1 MVISFVLVLNFMTK
15 LLYVFLLLGLITYLI
30 VLTYIY
36 LFQRN
41 LLYLPLANGYQEDEI
56 NFDYKE
62 IFIQNK
68 EGIKLK
74 AWLHEKDLINK
85 KTIIFFHGNAGN
97 LRNRNYKLN
106 ELSKF
111 DVNFLI
117 VAYRGFSGN
126 QGKPSEQGLYE
137 DARSTLDWLKI
148 KGVKEKNLILYG
160 ESLGTAVAIE
170 TAQNIDLAGIIL
182 ESPFTSMVELAQKY
196 YPVLP
201 VKYLLKDKYETIKKL
216 SNISSPLLVLHGR
229 LDTIVPFA
237 MGKKLF
243 DQANEPKFKYFI
255 DNDDHMM
262 RYDQNL
268 LDEIKKFISLS
279 Y

>member
-1 MVISFVLVLNFMTK
+1 MNKFFYIS
-15 LLYVFLLLGLITYLI
+15 LLLGLITYLI

-36 LFQRN
+36 LYQRN
-41 LLYLPLANGYQEDEI
+41 LLYHPLDNGYQEDKI

-137 DARSTLDWLKI
+137 DARSTLNWLKI

-170 TAQNIDLAGIIL
+170 IAQNKDLAGIIL

-196 YPVLP
+196 YPFIP
-201 VKYLLKDKYETIKKL
+201 VRFLLKDKYETIKKL
-216 SNISSPLLVLHGR
+216 PNINSPLLVLHGR
-229 LDTIVPFA
+229 LDSIVPFS
-237 MGKKLF
+237 MSEELFKK
-243 DQANEPKFKYFI
+243 ANKPKFKYFI

-262 RYDQNL
+262 RYDQKL
-268 LDEIKKFISLS
+268 LIEIKKFISDI
-279 Y
+279 

>member
-1 MVISFVLVLNFMTK
+1 MNKFFYIS
-15 LLYVFLLLGLITYLI
+15 LLLGLITYLI

-41 LLYLPLANGYQEDEI
+41 LLYHPLVNGYQEDKI
-56 NFDYKE
+56 SFDYKE
-62 IFIQNK
+62 VFIQNR

-111 DVNFLI
+111 NVNFLI

-137 DARSTLDWLKI
+137 DARSALDFLKI

-170 TAQNIDLAGIIL
+170 TAQNKDLAGIIL

-196 YPVLP
+196 YPFLP
-201 VKYLLKDKYETIKKL
+201 VKFLLKDKYETIKKL
-216 SNISSPLLVLHGR
+216 PTINSPLLVLHGR
-229 LDTIVPFA
+229 LDDIVPFA
-237 MGKKLF
+237 MGKKIF
-243 DQANEPKFKYFI
+243 NKANEPKFKYFI
-255 DNDDHMM
+255 DNDDHMI
-262 RYDQNL
+262 RYDQEL
-268 LDEIKKFISLS
+268 LNEIKKFISNT
-279 Y
+279 

>member
-1 MVISFVLVLNFMTK
+1 MNKFFYIS
-15 LLYVFLLLGLITYLI
+15 LLLGLITYLI
-30 VLTYIY
+30 VLAYIY

-41 LLYLPLANGYQEDEI
+41 LLYHPSVNGYQGDEI
-56 NFDYKE
+56 NFNYE
-62 IFIQNK
+62 EVFIKNN

-74 AWLHEKDLINK
+74 AWLHKKDLINK
-85 KTIIFFHGNAGN
+85 KTILFFHGNAGN
-97 LRNRNYKLN
+97 LTNRNYKLN

-137 DARSTLDWLKI
+137 DARSALDFLKI

-160 ESLGTAVAIE
+160 ESLGSAVAIE
-170 TAQNIDLAGIIL
+170 TAKNKDLAGIIL

-216 SNISSPLLVLHGR
+216 PNINSPLLVLHGK
-229 LDTIVPFA
+229 LDSIVPFS
-237 MGKKLF
+237 MGKKVF
-243 DQANEPKFKYFI
+243 EKAKEPKFKYFI
-255 DNDDHMM
+255 DNDDHMV
-262 RYDQNL
+262 RYDQEL
-268 LDEIKKFISLS
+268 LNEIKKFIIDI
-279 Y
+279 

>member
-1 MVISFVLVLNFMTK
+1 MNKFFYIS
-15 LLYVFLLLGLITYLI
+15 LLLGLITYLI

-41 LLYLPLANGYQEDEI
+41 LLYHPLVNGYQEDKI

-62 IFIQNK
+62 VFIQNR

-111 DVNFLI
+111 NVNFLI

-137 DARSTLDWLKI
+137 DARSTLNWLKI

-216 SNISSPLLVLHGR
+216 PNISSPLLVLHGR

-243 DQANEPKFKYFI
+243 EQANEPKFKYFI
-255 DNDDHMM
+255 DNDNHMM

>member
-1 MVISFVLVLNFMTK
+1 MNKFFYIS
-15 LLYVFLLLGLITYLI
+15 LLLGLITYLI
-30 VLTYIY
+30 ILTYIY

-41 LLYLPLANGYQEDEI
+41 LLYHPSDNSYQGDKI

-137 DARSTLDWLKI
+137 DARSSLDWLKI

-170 TAQNIDLAGIIL
+170 AAQNKDLAGIIL

-201 VKYLLKDKYETIKKL
+201 VKFLLKDKYETIKKL
-216 SNISSPLLVLHGR
+216 PNINSPLLVLHGK
-229 LDTIVPFA
+229 LDSIVPFS
-237 MGKKLF
+237 MGKELF
-243 DQANEPKFKYFI
+243 EKANEPKFKYFI
-255 DNDDHMM
+255 DNDDHMV
-262 RYDQNL
+262 RYDQKL
-268 LDEIKKFISLS
+268 LNEIKKFIAGI
-279 Y
+279 

>member
-1 MVISFVLVLNFMTK
+1 MNKFFYIS
-15 LLYVFLLLGLITYLI
+15 LLLGLITYLI

-41 LLYLPLANGYQEDEI
+41 LLYHPSVNGYQEDKI

-97 LRNRNYKLN
+97 LKNRNYKLN
-106 ELSKF
+106 ELSKL
-111 DVNFLI
+111 DINFLI
-117 VAYRGFSGN
+117 IAYRGFSSN
-126 QGKPSEQGLYE
+126 RGKPSENGFYE
-137 DARSTLDWLKI
+137 DARSALDFLKT

-170 TAQNIDLAGIIL
+170 TAQNKDLAGIIL

-196 YPVLP
+196 YPYLP
-201 VKYLLKDKYETIKKL
+201 VKFLLKDKYETIKKL
-216 SNISSPLLVLHGR
+216 PKINSPLLVLHGR
-229 LDTIVPFA
+229 LDDIVPFS

-243 DQANEPKFKYFI
+243 DKANEPKFKYFI

-262 RYDQNL
+262 RYDQKL
-268 LDEIKKFISLS
+268 LNEIKKFILNI
-279 Y
+279 

>member
-1 MVISFVLVLNFMTK
+1 MNKFFYISLS
-15 LLYVFLLLGLITYLI
+15 LGLITYFI

-41 LLYLPLANGYQEDEI
+41 LLYHPSDNSYQGDEI

-68 EGIKLK
+68 KGIKLK
-74 AWLHEKDLINK
+74 AWLHEKDLVNK

-126 QGKPSEQGLYE
+126 QGKPSELGLYE

-170 TAQNIDLAGIIL
+170 TAQNKDLAGIIL

-201 VKYLLKDKYETIKKL
+201 VKFLLKDKYETIKKL
-216 SNISSPLLVLHGR
+216 PNINSPLLVLHGK
-229 LDTIVPFA
+229 LDDIVPFS

-243 DQANEPKFKYFI
+243 EKANEPKFKYFI
-255 DNDDHMM
+255 DDDDHML
-262 RYDQNL
+262 RYDQKL
-268 LDEIKKFISLS
+268 LNEIKKFISNIEN
-279 Y
+279 

>member
-1 MVISFVLVLNFMTK
+1 M
-15 LLYVFLLLGLITYLI
+15 

-41 LLYLPLANGYQEDEI
+41 LLYHPSDNGYQEDEI

-62 IFIQNK
+62 IYIQNK

-117 VAYRGFSGN
+117 IAYRGFSGN

-137 DARSTLDWLKI
+137 DARSALDFLKI

-170 TAQNIDLAGIIL
+170 TAQNKDLAGIIL

-196 YPVLP
+196 YPFLP
-201 VKYLLKDKYETIKKL
+201 VKFLLKDKYETIKKL
-216 SNISSPLLVLHGR
+216 PKINSPLLVLHGR
-229 LDTIVPFA
+229 LDDIVPFA
-237 MGKKLF
+237 MGKKIF
-243 DQANEPKFKYFI
+243 NKANEPKFKYFI
-255 DNDDHMM
+255 DNDDHMV
-262 RYDQNL
+262 RYDQKL
-268 LDEIKKFISLS
+268 LDVIKKFISDI
-279 Y
+279 

>member
-1 MVISFVLVLNFMTK
+1 MNKFFYIFI
-15 LLYVFLLLGLITYLI
+15 LLALITYLM

-41 LLYLPLANGYQEDEI
+41 LLYHPSDNGYQEDEI

-137 DARSTLDWLKI
+137 DARSALDFLKI

-170 TAQNIDLAGIIL
+170 TAQNKDLAGIIL
-182 ESPFTSMVELAQKY
+182 ESPFTSMVDLAQKY
-196 YPVLP
+196 YPFLP
-201 VKYLLKDKYETIKKL
+201 VKFLLKDKYETIKKL
-216 SNISSPLLVLHGR
+216 PKINSPLLVLHGR
-229 LDTIVPFA
+229 LDDIVPFA
-237 MGKKLF
+237 MSKKIL
-243 DQANEPKFKYFI
+243 DAANEPKFKYFI
-255 DNDDHMM
+255 DNDDHMI
-262 RYDQNL
+262 RYDQEL
-268 LDEIKKFISLS
+268 LNEIKKFISNT
-279 Y
+279 

>member
-1 MVISFVLVLNFMTK
+1 MNKFFYISLS
-15 LLYVFLLLGLITYLI
+15 LGLITYLI

-41 LLYLPLANGYQEDEI
+41 LLYHPSDNSYQGDEI

-74 AWLHEKDLINK
+74 AWLHEKDLVNK

-126 QGKPSEQGLYE
+126 QGKPSERGLYE

-170 TAQNIDLAGIIL
+170 IAQNKYLAGIIL

-201 VKYLLKDKYETIKKL
+201 VKFLLKDKYETIKKL
-216 SNISSPLLVLHGR
+216 PNINSPLLVLHGK
-229 LDTIVPFA
+229 LDNIVPFS

-243 DQANEPKFKYFI
+243 EKANEPKFKYFV
-255 DNDDHMM
+255 DNDDHMV
-262 RYDQNL
+262 RYDQKL
-268 LDEIKKFISLS
+268 LNEIKKFISDI
-279 Y
+279 

>member
-1 MVISFVLVLNFMTK
+1 M
-15 LLYVFLLLGLITYLI
+15 TYLI

-41 LLYLPLANGYQEDEI
+41 LLYHPSENGYQGDKI

-62 IFIQNK
+62 VFIQNK
-68 EGIKLK
+68 EEIKLK

-97 LRNRNYKLN
+97 LSNRNYKLN

-137 DARSTLDWLKI
+137 DARSTLDWLKT
-148 KGVKEKNLILYG
+148 KGIKEKNIILYG

-170 TAQNIDLAGIIL
+170 TAQNKNFAGIIL

-216 SNISSPLLVLHGR
+216 SNINSPLLVLHGR
-229 LDTIVPFA
+229 LDAIVPFT

-243 DQANEPKFKYFI
+243 EQAKKPKFKYFI
-255 DNDDHMM
+255 DNDNHMM

-268 LDEIKKFISLS
+268 LDELKKFISL
-279 Y
+279 

>member
-1 MVISFVLVLNFMTK
+1 MNKFFYIS
-15 LLYVFLLLGLITYLI
+15 LLLVLITYLV
-30 VLTYIY
+30 VLAYIY

-41 LLYLPLANGYQEDEI
+41 LLYHPLDNDYQGDKI
-56 NFDYKE
+56 NFDYNE

-97 LRNRNYKLN
+97 LKNRNYKLN

-111 DVNFLI
+111 DINFLI

-137 DARSTLDWLKI
+137 DARSTLNWLKI
-148 KGVKEKNLILYG
+148 KGVKEKNIILYG

-170 TAQNIDLAGIIL
+170 TAQKKNLAGIIL
-182 ESPFTSMVELAQKY
+182 ESPFTSMVKLDNISVQ
-196 YPVLP
+196 VLP
-201 VKYLLKDKYETIKKL
+201 
-216 SNISSPLLVLHGR
+216 
-229 LDTIVPFA
+229 
-237 MGKKLF
+237 
-243 DQANEPKFKYFI
+243 
-255 DNDDHMM
+255 
-262 RYDQNL
+262 
-268 LDEIKKFISLS
+268 
-279 Y
+279 

>member
-1 MVISFVLVLNFMTK
+1 MYKFFYISLS
-15 LLYVFLLLGLITYLI
+15 LGLITYLTI
-30 VLTYIY
+30 LAYVY

-41 LLYLPLANGYQEDEI
+41 ILYHPSDNSYQGDEI
-56 NFDYKE
+56 KFYYKE

-68 EGIKLK
+68 DGIKLK

-97 LRNRNYKLN
+97 LKNRNYKLN

-126 QGKPSEQGLYE
+126 QGQPSEQGLYE

-148 KGVKEKNLILYG
+148 KGVKEKNIILYG

-170 TAQNIDLAGIIL
+170 TAQNKDLAGIIL

-201 VKYLLKDKYETIKKL
+201 VRFLLKDKYETIKKL
-216 SNISSPLLVLHGR
+216 PNINSPLLVLHGK
-229 LDTIVPFA
+229 LDSIVPFS
-237 MGKKLF
+237 MGKKVF
-243 DQANEPKFKYFI
+243 EEANEPKFKYFI
-255 DNDDHMM
+255 DNDDHMV
-262 RYDQNL
+262 RYDQKL
-268 LDEIKKFISLS
+268 LNEIKKFISDI
-279 Y
+279 

>member
-1 MVISFVLVLNFMTK
+1 MVKLFKISA
-15 LLYVFLLLGLITYLI
+15 LLGFI
-30 VLTYIY
+30 VYFIILAYVY

-41 LLYLPLANGYQEDEI
+41 LLYHPSINSYQSDKI
-56 NFDYKE
+56 NFDYEE
-62 IFIQNK
+62 IFIQNN

-85 KTIIFFHGNAGN
+85 KTILFFHGNAGD
-97 LRNRNYKLN
+97 LSNRNYKLN
-106 ELSKF
+106 ELAKF

-117 VAYRGFSGN
+117 LAYRGFSGN
-126 QGKPSEQGLYE
+126 EGQPTEQGLYD
-137 DARSTLDWLKI
+137 DAKSALEWIKI

-160 ESLGTAVAIE
+160 ESLGTAITIE
-170 TAQNIDLAGIIL
+170 VAQNKNLAGIIL

-196 YPVLP
+196 YPFLP
-201 VKYLLKDKYETIKKL
+201 AKFLLKDRYETVKKL
-216 SNISSPLLVLHGR
+216 KNISSPLLVLHGR

-237 MGKKLF
+237 MGEELF
-243 DQANEPKFKYFI
+243 KQVNEPKFKYFI

-262 RYDQNL
+262 RYDENL

-279 Y
+279 

>member
-1 MVISFVLVLNFMTK
+1 MNKFFYIS
-15 LLYVFLLLGLITYLI
+15 LLLGLITYLI
-30 VLTYIY
+30 VLSYIY

-41 LLYLPLANGYQEDEI
+41 LLYHPSVDGYQGDEI

-62 IFIQNK
+62 VFIQNK
-68 EGIKLK
+68 KGIKLK
-74 AWLHEKDLINK
+74 AWLHKKDLINK
-85 KTIIFFHGNAGN
+85 KTILFFHGNAGN
-97 LRNRNYKLN
+97 LSNRNYKLN

-126 QGKPSEQGLYE
+126 PGKPSEQGLYE
-137 DARSTLDWLKI
+137 DAISALNWLKI

-160 ESLGTAVAIE
+160 ESLGTAIAIE
-170 TAQNIDLAGIIL
+170 TAQNKVLAGIIL

-196 YPVLP
+196 YPILP

-216 SNISSPLLVLHGR
+216 SNISSPLLILHGR
-229 LDTIVPFA
+229 LDSIVPFT
-237 MGKKLF
+237 MGQKLF
-243 DQANEPKFKYFI
+243 EYANKPKFKYFV

-268 LDEIKKFISLS
+268 LNEIKKFIFLS

>member
-1 MVISFVLVLNFMTK
+1 MNKFFYIS
-15 LLYVFLLLGLITYLI
+15 LLLGLITYFI
-30 VLTYIY
+30 VLAYIY
-36 LFQRN
+36 FFQRN
-41 LLYLPLANGYQEDEI
+41 LLYHPSDNGYQGDEI
-56 NFDYKE
+56 KFDYKE

-68 EGIKLK
+68 NGIKLK
-74 AWLHEKDLINK
+74 AWIHEKDLINK
-85 KTIIFFHGNAGN
+85 KTIVFFHGNAGN

-148 KGVKEKNLILYG
+148 KDVKEKNLILYG

-170 TAQNIDLAGIIL
+170 IAQNKNLAGIIL

-201 VKYLLKDKYETIKKL
+201 VKFLLKDKYETIKKL
-216 SNISSPLLVLHGR
+216 PNINSPILVLHGK
-229 LDTIVPFA
+229 LDNIVPFS
-237 MGKKLF
+237 MGEKLF
-243 DQANEPKFKYFI
+243 EKAKKPKFKYFI
-255 DNDDHMM
+255 DNDDHMV
-262 RYDQNL
+262 RYDQKL
-268 LDEIKKFISLS
+268 LHEIKKFISNI
-279 Y
+279 

>member
-1 MVISFVLVLNFMTK
+1 MNKFFYIS
-15 LLYVFLLLGLITYLI
+15 LLLALITYLI
-30 VLTYIY
+30 ILTYIY

-41 LLYLPLANGYQEDEI
+41 LLYHPLDNGYQEDKI

-62 IFIQNK
+62 IFIQSK

-170 TAQNIDLAGIIL
+170 TAQNKNLAGIIL

-216 SNISSPLLVLHGR
+216 PNISSPLLVLHGR

-243 DQANEPKFKYFI
+243 EQANEPKFKYFI

>member
-1 MVISFVLVLNFMTK
+1 MNKFFYI
-15 LLYVFLLLGLITYLI
+15 FLLLGLMTYLI

-41 LLYLPLANGYQEDEI
+41 LLYHPSDNGYQGDKI

-62 IFIQNK
+62 VFIQNK
-68 EGIKLK
+68 EEIKLK

-85 KTIIFFHGNAGN
+85 KTIIFFHVNAGN
-97 LRNRNYKLN
+97 LFNRNYKLN

-137 DARSTLDWLKI
+137 DARSTLDWLKT
-148 KGVKEKNLILYG
+148 KGIKEKNIILYG

-170 TAQNIDLAGIIL
+170 TAQNKNFAGIIL

-216 SNISSPLLVLHGR
+216 SNINSPLLVLHGR
-229 LDTIVPFA
+229 LDDIVPFT
-237 MGKKLF
+237 MGQKLF
-243 DQANEPKFKYFI
+243 EQANKPKFKYFI
-255 DNDDHMM
+255 DNDDHML

>member
-1 MVISFVLVLNFMTK
+1 LD
-15 LLYVFLLLGLITYLI
+15 
-30 VLTYIY
+30 
-36 LFQRN
+36 
-41 LLYLPLANGYQEDEI
+41 NGYQEDKI

-74 AWLHEKDLINK
+74 AWLHQKDLINK
-85 KTIIFFHGNAGN
+85 KTIIFFHGNSGN

-137 DARSTLDWLKI
+137 DARSTLNWLKI

-170 TAQNIDLAGIIL
+170 IAQNKDLAGIIL

-196 YPVLP
+196 YPFIP
-201 VKYLLKDKYETIKKL
+201 VKFLLKDKYETIKKL
-216 SNISSPLLVLHGR
+216 PNINSPLLVLHGK
-229 LDTIVPFA
+229 LDSIVPFS
-237 MGKKLF
+237 MGEELFKK
-243 DQANEPKFKYFI
+243 ANKPKFKYFI

-262 RYDQNL
+262 RYDQKL
-268 LDEIKKFISLS
+268 LIEIKKFISDI
-279 Y
+279 

>member
-1 MVISFVLVLNFMTK
+1 MNKFFYTS
-15 LLYVFLLLGLITYLI
+15 LLLGLITYLI
-30 VLTYIY
+30 ILTYIY

-41 LLYLPLANGYQEDEI
+41 LLYHPSVNGYQKDEI

-68 EGIKLK
+68 EEIKLK

-97 LRNRNYKLN
+97 LSNRNYKLN

-126 QGKPSEQGLYE
+126 QGKPDEQGLYE

-160 ESLGTAVAIE
+160 ESLGTAIAIE
-170 TAQNIDLAGIIL
+170 TAQNKNLAGIIL

-196 YPVLP
+196 YPALP
-201 VKYLLKDKYETIKKL
+201 VKYLLKDKYETIIKL
-216 SNISSPLLVLHGR
+216 PNISSPLLILHGR
-229 LDTIVPFA
+229 LDAIVPFA

-243 DQANEPKFKYFI
+243 EQANEPKFKYFI
-255 DNDDHMM
+255 DNDDHML

-268 LDEIKKFISLS
+268 LSEIKKFISLS

>member
-1 MVISFVLVLNFMTK
+1 MNKFFYIS
-15 LLYVFLLLGLITYLI
+15 LLLGLITYLI

-41 LLYLPLANGYQEDEI
+41 LLYHPSVNGYQGDEI
-56 NFDYKE
+56 NFNYE
-62 IFIQNK
+62 EVFIKNN

-74 AWLHEKDLINK
+74 AWLHKKDLINK
-85 KTIIFFHGNAGN
+85 KTILFFHGNAGN
-97 LRNRNYKLN
+97 LTNRNYKLN

-126 QGKPSEQGLYE
+126 QGRPSEQGLYE
-137 DARSTLDWLKI
+137 DARSAFDFLKI

-170 TAQNIDLAGIIL
+170 TAKNKDLAGIIL

-196 YPVLP
+196 YPFLP
-201 VKYLLKDKYETIKKL
+201 VKFLLKDKYETIKKL
-216 SNISSPLLVLHGR
+216 PNINSPLLVLHGK
-229 LDTIVPFA
+229 LDSIVPFS
-237 MGKKLF
+237 MGKKVF
-243 DQANEPKFKYFI
+243 EKAKEPKFKYFI
-255 DNDDHMM
+255 DNDDHMV
-262 RYDQNL
+262 RYDQEL
-268 LDEIKKFISLS
+268 LNEIKKFIIDI
-279 Y
+279 